1 MNRNFSETLAY
12 VAASADRELRVFF
25 DRSKKRAQQ
34 QGAGTELVDA
44 IAELTL
50 RGGKRL
56 RPALAYVA
64 YTAVREA
71 ADDDELVRSLICLE
85 ILHTYLLVHDDIMDD
100 SDVRRGGPSL
110 HMSLGS
116 ELGDR
121 GMSRSLAILAGD
133 LGSAFCIMPLI
144 ESDHP
149 PDQKMAAVR
158 EFLKSHELVVLGQ
171 ELDLRG
177 KGPADRIM
185 HLKTASYSTA
195 GPVRT
200 GAALAGASTEVLDG
214 LESWALPAGL
224 AFQLRDDV
232 LGLFGEEEKTGKPA
246 GDDLMEK
253 KHTYLIEVFEQ
264 LASPGQKAAVDRVYG
279 KRTASKE
286 DLDTALDAIRS
297 SGVLKEAEE
306 KISLYVRQSIT
317 ALEKVSISAD
327 GRKLFSQASELL
339 GYRNL

>member
-1 MNRNFSETLAY
+1 M
-12 VAASADRELRVFF
+12 AASVNHELKVFF
-25 DRSKKRAQQ
+25 DKSKKRAQKK
-34 QGAGTELVDA
+34 GAGRELVDA
-44 IAELTL
+44 IADLTL

-56 RPALAYVA
+56 RPALGYTA
-64 YTAVREA
+64 YTAVKKP
-71 ADDDELVRSLICLE
+71 DDKEDLIRALISLE

-110 HMSLGS
+110 HISLGS
-116 ELGDR
+116 EFGDR
-121 GMSRSLAILAGD
+121 EMSRSLAILAGD
-133 LGSAFCIMPLI
+133 LGSAFCLMPLI

-171 ELDLRG
+171 EMDLRG

-185 HLKTASYSTA
+185 YLKTASYSTA

-200 GAALAGASTEVLDG
+200 GAALAGASPEVLDG
-214 LESWALPAGL
+214 LESWAVPAGL

-253 KHTYLIEVFEQ
+253 KRTYLIEVFEQ

-279 KRTASKE
+279 KRTVSKE

-297 SGVLKEAEE
+297 SGALKEAEDR
-306 KISLYVRQSIT
+306 ISGYVKQSIT
-317 ALEKVSISAD
+317 ALEKVSISAN